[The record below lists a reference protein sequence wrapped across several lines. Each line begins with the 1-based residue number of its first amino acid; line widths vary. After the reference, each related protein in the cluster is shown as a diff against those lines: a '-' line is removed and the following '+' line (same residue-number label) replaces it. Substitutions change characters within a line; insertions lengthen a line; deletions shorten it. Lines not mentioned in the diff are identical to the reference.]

1 MIYNHLNFFPGVFGR
16 REKKE
21 LEVQISQLKI
31 EMEKIH
37 LMLLKHAG
45 QHKEPE
51 RDISGSPID
60 HDGLKNVNS
69 EDGLVTKARSFS
81 ENESGSETGAVGTSV
96 ISKDIKVDQDRQ
108 DIQKLNVSSKSD
120 DAIDEHEYLTQK
132 VKMLHLRLDDA
143 NKFIHLEKE

>member
-1 MIYNHLNFFPGVFGR
+1 
-16 REKKE
+16 
-21 LEVQISQLKI
+21 
-31 EMEKIH
+31 MEKVH

-69 EDGLVTKARSFS
+69 EDGLVTKARSLS
-81 ENESGSETGAVGTSV
+81 ENESSSETGVVGNSV
-96 ISKDIKVDQDRQ
+96 TPKDVNVDQ
-108 DIQKLNVSSKSD
+108 DIQKLNVLSKSEDAD
-120 DAIDEHEYLTQK
+120 DDHDYLTQK

-143 NKFIHLEKE
+143 NKFIHSEKESVLKLSRLSRN

>member
-1 MIYNHLNFFPGVFGR
+1 MKQLRSNLEGSLKEAQSYK

-45 QHKEPE
+45 QHKEPD

-69 EDGLVTKARSFS
+69 EDGLVTKAASRSFS
-81 ENESGSETGAVGTSV
+81 ENESSSETGAAGRSV
-96 ISKDIKVDQDRQ
+96 MQKDQTDFDERQ
-108 DIQKLNVSSKSD
+108 DIQQFKNEE
-120 DAIDEHEYLTQK
+120 DEDYLTQK

-143 NKFIHLEKE
+143 NKVIHSEKE

>member
-1 MIYNHLNFFPGVFGR
+1 MTFGR

-21 LEVQISQLKI
+21 LKI

-37 LMLLKHAG
+37 LMLLQHAG

-81 ENESGSETGAVGTSV
+81 ENESSSETGAIGTSV
-96 ISKDIKVDQDRQ
+96 IPKDVKADQDRQ
-108 DIQKLNVSSKSD
+108 DIQQLNKSSKSEGAD
-120 DAIDEHEYLTQK
+120 DDHEYLTQK